1 MRRGN
6 WWRRGCLLSS
16 GLVMTVWAMA
26 QTADGNQGLSQA
38 NTMVRGYYDT
48 ATNLMFAIGAIL
60 GIVGAIRVF
69 SMWIRGDE
77 RMGHTAAMWFGACIF
92 LVVVATV
99 IKSFFGL

>member
-1 MRRGN
+1 MRGRIL
-6 WWRRGCLLSS
+6 RRRWGLLVC
-16 GLVMTVWAMA
+16 GLVIRVWAMA
-26 QTADGNQGLSQA
+26 QTADGNTGLSQA

-48 ATNLMFAIGAIL
+48 ATNLMFGIGALL

-69 SMWIRGDE
+69 SMWIKGDE
-77 RMGHTAAMWFGACIF
+77 RMGHTAAMWFGACVF

>member
-1 MRRGN
+1 MRSRML
-6 WWRRGCLLSS
+6 WRKCCLLCG
-16 GLVMTVWAMA
+16 GLAIQVWATA
-26 QTADGNQGLSQA
+26 QTADGNVGLTQA

>member
-6 WWRRGCLLSS
+6 LWRKGCLLGG
-16 GLVMTVWAMA
+16 GLIIRTWTMA